1 MQMTS
6 FMLKID
12 NLIEGTIEKRPS
24 KIIKTPYVADIIP
37 FGSNVSILGHTAS
50 LGCCGLADVG
60 ASILMAPVVSTQKQ
74 KKLKKLKPEQREYET
89 TEETTEE
96 TTHESPPC
104 KRKCDYRVYLS
115 VIKERGNEIIVG
127 IHPKLAEDL
136 TESALKN
143 NLLSRLLNV
152 KRYKRETTIFVEG
165 KVDSR
170 FDFSGI
176 DCNGIPFLM
185 EVKNVPLADYED
197 ITAKDRKHKCY
208 DDRAQNSKVAYFPD
222 GYRKK
227 STETVSPRA
236 LKHLHELTLVKKES
250 KTRCIMC
257 YVIQRTDVESFQPS
271 IIDPLYR
278 EAFKE
283 AIAGG
288 VEIITMVV
296 QWKKNGESYFIR
308 DDLPVNM

>member
-1 MQMTS
+1 MTS
-6 FMLKID
+6 VMLTLA

-24 KIIKTPYVADIIP
+24 KFIKTPYVADIIP
-37 FGSNVSILGHTAS
+37 IGSTKSILGHTAS

-60 ASILMAPVVSTQKQ
+60 ASVLMAPVVSTKRE
-74 KKLKKLKPEQREYET
+74 KTEQEKTEQEK
-89 TEETTEE
+89 TEE
-96 TTHESPPC
+96 
-104 KRKCDYRVYLS
+104 KRKCEYRVYLS

-136 TESALKN
+136 TEYALKN

-152 KRYKRETTIFVEG
+152 QRYKRETTIFVEG

-170 FDFSGI
+170 FDFSGM

-208 DDRAQNSKVAYFPD
+208 DERGQNSKVAYFPD

-227 STETVSPRA
+227 STATVSPRA
-236 LKHLHELTLVKKES
+236 LKHLQELTLVKKES

-296 QWKKNGESYFIR
+296 QWNKNGESYFVR
-308 DDLPVNM
+308 DDLPVNI